1 MTTSVDSM
9 FGARGA
15 QPKTLSTTQMVL
27 PSGSVPFVL
36 RTVPPERIDE
46 DTFVSAR
53 NPRLQEFLNE
63 ASVADLLPTLRE
75 VGQTR
80 PAYGRLVVVD
90 GVERIEIADGSR
102 RRAGCRIAQRPY
114 RVWVAK
120 TLSDEDME
128 HLIRVSVDGQ
138 RPLSL
143 LELGRRLT
151 AFVSTSEG
159 PVSQPQLVKRFG
171 VNLAIVNVALR
182 SASLPVE
189 LFAGYA
195 AVHEIGRRTLT
206 TLLTLWAK
214 ADEHERQALLRA
226 AQRIKEEMA
235 INGADSPD
243 LVRHTKRVTDALIAS
258 VAPPKTDA
266 KSDQTVRDSELIPGR
281 IRLRSVGDE
290 HSVTIKGATESQLA
304 QLSELIRTFFADEAD
319 SQSR

>member
-1 MTTSVDSM
+1 MTTSVDNM

-63 ASVADLLPTLRE
+63 TSVADLLPTLRE

-159 PVSQPQLVKRFG
+159 QVSQPQLVKRFG

-182 SASLPVE
+182 AASLPVE

-195 AVHEIGRRTLT
+195 SVHEIGRGTLKA
-206 TLLTLWAK
+206 LLMLWEK
-214 ADEHERQALLRA
+214 ACDQERQALLEA
-226 AQRIKEEMA
+226 AARLKVELSVD
-235 INGADSPD
+235 GVDSPN
-243 LVRHTKRVTDALIAS
+243 LARHTKRVTDALIA
-258 VAPPKTDA
+258 AIGQPKPSE
-266 KSDQTVRDSELIPGR
+266 KSESAVRDSELVPGR

-290 HSVTIKGATESQLA
+290 HSVTIKGVTDSQMA
-304 QLSELIRTFFADEAD
+304 QLSELIRSFFADEAGG
-319 SQSR
+319 SSV

>member
-1 MTTSVDSM
+1 MTTSVDNM

-171 VNLAIVNVALR
+171 VNLAIINVALR
-182 SASLPVE
+182 AASLPVE

-195 AVHEIGRRTLT
+195 SVHEIGRGTLKA
-206 TLLTLWAK
+206 LLMLWEK
-214 ADEHERQALLRA
+214 ACDQERQALLEA
-226 AQRIKEEMA
+226 AARLKAELSVD
-235 INGADSPD
+235 GVDSPN
-243 LVRHTKRVTDALIAS
+243 LARHTKRVTDALIAS
-258 VAPPKTDA
+258 VAPPQTDA
-266 KSDQTVRDSELIPGR
+266 KSDKAIRDSELIPGR

-290 HSVTIKGATESQLA
+290 HSVTIKGVTESQLA
-304 QLSELIRTFFADEAD
+304 QLSELIRTFFADEGD
-319 SQSR
+319 SQSI